1 MVDRSSD
8 RLEFKHLQME
18 RIQAYRG
25 ILVCDESDK
34 ERHDDPLVFSSHKTF
49 RANKLPAG
57 PPLQVPPLRE
67 GFHPSTQHPSGA
79 QTARFHRPHFLDV
92 VPHQPLSPQK
102 RHKHVFHAGPPQL
115 QPVDVGPNQTV
126 WEPKPPPRLLQEETA
141 RSDLG
146 LKRPIRV
153 TLRNGRTP
161 LKLDLSRVGT
171 SKKEE
176 MREQDEEERLAAMK
190 QRVAEANGAR
200 LWRTP
205 ISRTRRFGLQQQLTG
220 DSSVLPQPHMPLAI
234 ETDDDEERTIALKI
248 LTENWMQSLLDPNA
262 RLDFTSEAIYMEAKL
277 QEGLRIAEHL
287 PTPNK
292 LRTAIVCQ
300 LLDLMV
306 EHMKYFK
313 PVMASLKKELFRSIF
328 YDPQQMIT
336 PMLEQHLDDGA
347 MTRRTPPAFF
357 LDSRTFFEHCR
368 DLRAN
373 LEATSEELH
382 NMKEQF
388 LRHRKVAQMSTRA
401 QERNILAWRHVL
413 VASVFRR
420 WQTEHRSIKEQ
431 HQLLDKLMKKWTG
444 KGPSLADY
452 FKRWRETLKETILY
466 NHFEIVDAL
475 KEKIDGY
482 QKVTLAGGIEI

>member
-1 MVDRSSD
+1 
-8 RLEFKHLQME
+8 
-18 RIQAYRG
+18 
-25 ILVCDESDK
+25 
-34 ERHDDPLVFSSHKTF
+34 
-49 RANKLPAG
+49 
-57 PPLQVPPLRE
+57 
-67 GFHPSTQHPSGA
+67 
-79 QTARFHRPHFLDV
+79 
-92 VPHQPLSPQK
+92 
-102 RHKHVFHAGPPQL
+102 
-115 QPVDVGPNQTV
+115 
-126 WEPKPPPRLLQEETA
+126 
-141 RSDLG
+141 
-146 LKRPIRV
+146 
-153 TLRNGRTP
+153 
-161 LKLDLSRVGT
+161 
-171 SKKEE
+171 

-205 ISRTRRFGLQQQLTG
+205 ISRTRRFGLQQQLTSNLQADAESEAGGEGSLSMVGYDRGYLSG
-220 DSSVLPQPHMPLAI
+220 DSSVLPQPHMGLQPLAI

-373 LEATSEELH
+373 LEA
-382 NMKEQF
+382 
-388 LRHRKVAQMSTRA
+388 
-401 QERNILAWRHVL
+401 
-413 VASVFRR
+413 
-420 WQTEHRSIKEQ
+420 
-431 HQLLDKLMKKWTG
+431 
-444 KGPSLADY
+444 
-452 FKRWRETLKETILY
+452 
-466 NHFEIVDAL
+466 
-475 KEKIDGY
+475 
-482 QKVTLAGGIEI
+482 